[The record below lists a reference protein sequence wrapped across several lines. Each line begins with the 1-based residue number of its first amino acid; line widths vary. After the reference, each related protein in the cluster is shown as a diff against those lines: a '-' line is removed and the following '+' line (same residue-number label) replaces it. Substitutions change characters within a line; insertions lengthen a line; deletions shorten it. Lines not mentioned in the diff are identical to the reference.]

1 MSTTPRRRFSS
12 AHDAAAR
19 TLGRPLAVLF
29 LLLIQ
34 PAPVFVGAQGTG
46 GFPRWQFL
54 NQFVSSPGG
63 GNLPPRQTLWSR
75 WQKWSA
81 WRGAN
86 SNPST
91 GTTGT
96 GTTTGTPGQA
106 DLEPLTLDSLQSIFG
121 GIQDQLLFQ
130 DLGSPFTGPVSG
142 GFKGAFRQPSSPS
155 GPPGMG
161 VGSPPGVRA
170 PTFDKAVKEPL
181 SGQDFQDFLDSIS
194 ANLDAASI
202 TSAALN
208 TVSGIVYTVSGAL
221 STASVGLSLTT
232 AVPLLFFG
240 LFNLEVSTVA
250 FLQGLRSDY
259 QGMFTMELI
268 RVLQSADQLRQRI
281 RSGALISE
289 LEAQLQRVR
298 QVRAMLRSIRRDS
311 PLRVRIASAAAGA
324 TGAADSSS
332 SSG

>member
-161 VGSPPGVRA
+161 
-170 PTFDKAVKEPL
+170 
-181 SGQDFQDFLDSIS
+181 

-250 FLQGLRSDY
+250 FL